1 MSDIDELKKLL
12 WDAEE
17 IGAYVNSSCKE
28 LSGILVATNR
38 RVFFASKGDVSMKV
52 TNLIYVNKIKSIEY
66 GKGPF
71 SGWIEIGMKRTRK
84 RLRFDNID
92 NDSIVQISEYIRSSV
107 GQIGKWRD
115 YVKSEIDN

>member
-1 MSDIDELKKLL
+1 MSDIDELNKLL

-17 IGAYVNSSCKE
+17 IGVYVNSSCKE

-38 RVFFASKGDVSMKV
+38 RVFFVTKEDVSAKV
-52 TNLIYVNKIKSIEY
+52 TNLIYINKIKNIEY

-71 SGWIEIGMKRTRK
+71 SGWVEIGIKRTRK

-92 NDSIVQISEYIRSSV
+92 NDSVIQISEYIRSRV
-107 GQIGKWRD
+107 EQFGKWKD